1 MTTTMSKFGW
11 CLGHDT
17 EQQHEECPK
26 EFTNNIQNY
35 TLKCDCECH
44 EQK

>member
-1 MTTTMSKFGW
+1 MMTTMSKFGW
-11 CLGHDT
+11 CTGHEV
-17 EQQHEECPK
+17 EQQHDKCPK
-26 EFTNNIQNY
+26 EFVNNVNDY

>member
-11 CLGHDT
+11 CTGHEI
-17 EQQHEECPK
+17 EQQHSKCPK
-26 EFTNNIQNY
+26 EFTNNVSDY

>member
-11 CLGHDT
+11 CTGHEI
-17 EQQHEECPK
+17 EQQHSKCPK

-35 TLKCDCECH
+35 TLKCDCDCH
-44 EQK
+44 EQV